1 MEFLFCFFFRWLL
14 LLLLRRTCCVCR
26 GVKMLTECSY
36 SLHKHLNPQTKKIYI
51 HTHIKSHTH
60 THFSFCISRQQV
72 AHSFVLCLTCNAV
85 HTQSTLPVSLFAL
98 CYCRSCLR
106 VAPKPLSLVALAA
119 LETHNTVIKS
129 TNKLVLMHRYTPT
142 FTCVCISMQGCSVR
156 FEAGDVTRI
165 K

>member
-1 MEFLFCFFFRWLL
+1 MLFSLRSCSLAVFTFYLIHQLNVGLEVSGSCFSRKYCGISFVLFFLWLL

-51 HTHIKSHTH
+51 HAHIKSHTH

-85 HTQSTLPVSLFAL
+85 HTTGF
-98 CYCRSCLR
+98 
-106 VAPKPLSLVALAA
+106 
-119 LETHNTVIKS
+119 
-129 TNKLVLMHRYTPT
+129 
-142 FTCVCISMQGCSVR
+142 SVR
-156 FEAGDVTRI
+156 TLLLSFLPTCCS
-165 K
+165 